1 MKDWLCRK
9 EVESLTLKHLD
20 SLWGFAI
27 TLSKNKT
34 DAADLVQDTFLRAFH
49 FYDRFEI
56 GTNVRAW
63 LFTIMKNIFINNF
76 HERKREVFPSEP
88 EEGGDFIQGHAGEVL
103 HYYGHETF
111 PNGKNEIFKK
121 DIQMA
126 LDGLP
131 ECLRVVVILKDIEGF
146 NYKEI
151 AEILDCPIGTV
162 MSRLARGRSQLKG
175 ALVAYRTVSQLKAE
189 NV

>member
-1 MKDWLCRK
+1 MKDWIYRK

-49 FYDRFEI
+49 YYDRFEI
-56 GTNVRAW
+56 GTNIKAW

-76 HERKREVFPSEP
+76 RDRQREVFPIEP
-88 EEGGDFIQGHAGEVL
+88 EEDGEFIQGHAGEVL
-103 HYYGHETF
+103 HHYAHEAL
-111 PNGKNEIFKK
+111 PNGRNEIFKK

-126 LDGLP
+126 LQDLP
-131 ECLRVVVILKDIEGF
+131 QRLRVAVILKDIEGF

-162 MSRLARGRSQLKG
+162 MSRLARGRTQLKRS
-175 ALVAYRTVSQLKAE
+175 LVAYE
-189 NV
+189 NVSHLKVENI